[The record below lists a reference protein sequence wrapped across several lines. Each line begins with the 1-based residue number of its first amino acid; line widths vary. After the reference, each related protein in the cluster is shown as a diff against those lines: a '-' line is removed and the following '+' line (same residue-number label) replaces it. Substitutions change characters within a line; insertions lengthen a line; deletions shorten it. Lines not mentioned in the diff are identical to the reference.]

1 MVASF
6 VLCFISQKRPC
17 YQSVSASTQD
27 LSLCHLLS
35 HRCACCAA
43 PRVLPWFKVS
53 LHLTTHEPA
62 PGAGSPATQNALCRA
77 VDVTPFQAE
86 GCSDTAYTCL
96 PQRTPHFK
104 LGSPNESLTS
114 PSLPGSPR
122 LPEPRVQRWLRGW
135 GTGDRSPSGDR
146 RCFSRRTLTASHGCS
161 QSSRFSRE
169 FYPSCGHA
177 PGKAKQNSGTFG
189 KEAASPDRFFQ
200 RGGGGKRLLLRGEA
214 APGDREGDETLLPR
228 RPRGSGGSGSTCGS
242 GRWHLPVPVPLPSP
256 FPARLRPRPVRYR
269 HRSCLGS
276 GTPEHRRPFPPVR
289 SPHSLS
295 RAASGSSGG
304 SHHPSF
310 APRYKQ

>member
-6 VLCFISQKRPC
+6 VLRFISQKRPC
-17 YQSVSASTQD
+17 YQSISASTQD

-43 PRVLPWFKVS
+43 PRVLSWFKVS

-77 VDVTPFQAE
+77 VDVTPLQAE

-104 LGSPNESLTS
+104 LGSPNEFLTS

-146 RCFSRRTLTASHGCS
+146 GLLLPSDPH
-161 QSSRFSRE
+161 RFSRLLSIQ
-169 FYPSCGHA
+169 PLL
-177 PGKAKQNSGTFG
+177 PGILPKLWPRTGKSKAKLRHLWERSGFPG
-189 KEAASPDRFFQ
+189 QVFPGRRGRKAAAAAWRGSSR
-200 RGGGGKRLLLRGEA
+200 RSGGG
-214 APGDREGDETLLPR
+214 
-228 RPRGSGGSGSTCGS
+228 
-242 GRWHLPVPVPLPSP
+242 
-256 FPARLRPRPVRYR
+256 
-269 HRSCLGS
+269 
-276 GTPEHRRPFPPVR
+276 
-289 SPHSLS
+289 
-295 RAASGSSGG
+295 
-304 SHHPSF
+304 
-310 APRYKQ
+310 